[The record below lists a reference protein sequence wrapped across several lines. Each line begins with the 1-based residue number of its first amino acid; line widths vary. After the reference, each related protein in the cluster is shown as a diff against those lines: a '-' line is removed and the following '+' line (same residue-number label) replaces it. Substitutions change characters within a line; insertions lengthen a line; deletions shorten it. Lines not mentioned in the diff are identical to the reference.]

1 MIPTLASREFWRI
14 ALFAIGIAS
23 APAAYAHEQTTALDS
38 APIAAPGD
46 PAAFADA
53 AKTIDAFHAAL
64 SKGDREL
71 ALSFLDGR
79 VQIYEQGWVE
89 RSKTEYASH
98 HVESDA
104 KFSAATT
111 RTQTARS
118 GVVIGDLAYV
128 ASEGNVSGSFNGKAV
143 DSITLETIVLR
154 REQGSWRIVH
164 IHWSSRAAKK

>member
-79 VQIYEQGWVE
+79 VQIYEQGRVE

-98 HVESDA
+98 HLESDA

-111 RTQTARS
+111 NTRTARS
-118 GVVIGDLAYV
+118 GMTLGDFAYV
-128 ASEGNVSGSFNGKAV
+128 TSEGTITGAFNGKVV
-143 DSITLETIVLR
+143 DSITLETMVLR
-154 REQGSWRIVH
+154 REQGSWQIVH
-164 IHWSSRAAKK
+164 IHWSSRDAKK